1 MDTNPP
7 IELSDDEN
15 DGSKMPPPAFVP
27 PAKAVKEKK
36 PPAEKQT
43 RVTRSKQSKRTKVC
57 VLIKMPLLTIGK
69 ANTIFGVLSRSNKN
83 RHQRVKM
90 ILRPQAQAR

>member
-27 PAKAVKEKK
+27 PAKAAKEKK
-36 PPAEKQT
+36 PPAEKKI
-43 RVTRSKQSKRTKVC
+43 RATRSKQSKRTKVF
-57 VLIKMPLLTIGK
+57 LGII
-69 ANTIFGVLSRSNKN
+69 ILS
-83 RHQRVKM
+83 
-90 ILRPQAQAR
+90 